1 MKFELLTINLALL
14 KEHQQFN
21 NNDNI
26 IAYLKKKSLKVKIC
40 S

>member
-26 IAYLKKKSLKVKIC
+26 FACVEKKSQKVKIC